1 MMRLG
6 IGTETFGLRS
16 LYCEVIDPGTAI
28 LASGAIGGLSKLFGG
43 GGGGGGLAPIQQINR
58 QENTQATNVSL
69 TNIVGGQTGQA
80 WDWALSSYNSG
91 RDLYRQTKTN
101 VTDAFATMTGYPFNG
116 QARAIPAAVRSPGPS
131 APSSGP
137 AQSRPPWLLPVGLAV
152 AVGVGFVL
160 VEKMK

>member
-6 IGTETFGLRS
+6 IGTDDFGLRS
-16 LYCEVIDPGTAI
+16 QYCEVIDPGTAI

-43 GGGGGGLAPIQQINR
+43 GGGGGAPIQQINR

-69 TNIVGGQTGQA
+69 TNIVGGQAGQA
-80 WDWALSSYNSG
+80 WDWSLSSYNGG

-101 VTDAFATMTGYPFNG
+101 LTDAFATMTGYPFNG
-116 QARAIPAAVRSPGPS
+116 QARAIPAAFRPPGPS
-131 APSSGP
+131 APAPGP
-137 AQSRPPWLLPVGLAV
+137 AKPRPPWLLPVGLAV